1 MNSLLKNL
9 IYATSQVVPLKLHS
23 KIYSKLVRRNR
34 IAFCYHLVNDER
46 LPHISNLYIYKTSQM
61 FLDDLN
67 YLIKNI
73 QFVDLENFLK
83 QSFNCSHKGK
93 PVGIISFDDG
103 LAQSYSVAKPILEKL
118 NLPATFFLTVDFI
131 DNRSMMYR
139 HKVSLCIEQF
149 KQSDENQKK
158 IICERIKSKF
168 GHSCSGVDTFCP
180 FILSL
185 HGNQTR
191 IIDELC
197 EALNVDVNGYL
208 KKFTPYLTTEQI
220 KELEDEG
227 YDIGAHSLNH
237 FDFNMLSFHEMEQ
250 QIVKS
255 CEYIAEITGR
265 SPVHFAVPFTLAGI
279 DKGMLKRIS
288 FENSVVGTIFG
299 TSGLFDEHPFVHR
312 IWSDSPIGSSPG
324 KSNLP
329 SVLKNQYTSHVI
341 GFLKRRFPF

>member
-9 IYATSQVVPLKLHS
+9 AQAASQVVPLK
-23 KIYSKLVRRNR
+23 IYSKLVPRKRL
-34 IAFCYHLVNDER
+34 AFCYHLVSDER
-46 LPHISNLYIYKTSQM
+46 LRHISNLYSYKTSKM

-73 QFVDLENFLK
+73 QFVGLKDFLK
-83 QSFNCSHKGK
+83 QSFNCSHRGK
-93 PVGIISFDDG
+93 PVGIVSFDDG
-103 LAQSYSVAKPILEKL
+103 LAQSYSVAKPILEKI
-118 NLPATFFLTVDFI
+118 NLPAAFFLTVDFI

-149 KQSDENQKK
+149 KQSDENQIKL
-158 IICERIKSKF
+158 ICERIESEF
-168 GHSCSGVDTFCP
+168 GHSCSGVDSFSP

-185 HGNQTR
+185 RGNQTR

-197 EALNVDVNGYL
+197 EALNVDINGYL
-208 KKFTPYLTTEQI
+208 KKFKPYLTTEQI
-220 KELEDEG
+220 KELADEG

-237 FDFNMLSFHEMEQ
+237 FDFNMLSFHEIEQ

-255 CEYIAEITGR
+255 CEYIAEITGG
-265 SPVHFAVPFTLAGI
+265 SPVHFAAPFTLAGI

-299 TSGLFDEHPFVHR
+299 ISGLLDEPPFVHR
-312 IWSDSPIGSSPG
+312 IISDSPGGASPG

-329 SVLKNQYTSHVI
+329 SILKKQYASHII
-341 GFLKRRFPF
+341 GSLKRRLPF